1 MITDF
6 LKNNKGNTVIEFAI
20 ILPMLLVLLSGGYE
34 TTMYALLH
42 NKIAR
47 IAGTLSNIVSMQNI
61 TRPQLDQ
68 IAQSASTIAAPF
80 EFDTTTGNQGV
91 IISHV
96 HNEGETQDPLNMV
109 VSWQASE
116 GSVVSKI
123 GTEGGTVA
131 SMPNNLSII
140 GRESAIVVEIFYTYE
155 PIIFKNFMP
164 PIPIYKTHVSVPR
177 IGTMNVLLGET

>member
-1 MITDF
+1 MIANF
-6 LKNNKGNTVIEFAI
+6 LRSNKGNAVIEFAI
-20 ILPMLLVLLSGGYE
+20 ILPMLLILLSGGYE
-34 TTMYALLH
+34 VTMYALLH

-47 IAGTLSNIVSMQNI
+47 ITGTLSNVVSMQNI
-61 TRPQLDQ
+61 TRTQLNQ
-68 IAQSASTIAAPF
+68 IVQSAKIIASPF
-80 EFDTTTGNQGV
+80 EFDPTTGNQG
-91 IISHV
+91 IIITHV
-96 HNEGETQDPLNMV
+96 HNEGETQAPSNMV

-116 GSVVSKI
+116 GSVASKI
-123 GTEGGTVA
+123 GVEGGPVA
-131 SMPNNLSII
+131 LMPNNLSII